1 MALKQVVFVLVLLP
15 IYRCRATNISKDY
28 DIELEEQLKLLNK
41 PPIETFLTEE
51 GDTIDCVDIDKQ
63 LALNHPLLKNHKV
76 QYMQFRLRKSCPIGT
91 VNPDVGGDNL
101 AQLITY
107 WMGNGWRNGCY
118 NINCAGFVQVDRT
131 VTLNYPIP
139 TVSKDGGPIYE
150 LKIDTYQ
157 DRVTGNWW
165 LRVHDPPV
173 DVGHWPKALFN
184 FLQDGTSTV
193 AWGGTA
199 KESEDGNCPAMG
211 NGELPNEDYRKAAYF
226 RQVQWRN
233 ADGSSL
239 PPCEGMPE
247 DVEGPPICYGLLSLH
262 HRSDPWGYSFSF
274 GGPGGYCRA

>member
-41 PPIETFLTEE
+41 PPIETFLHV
-51 GDTIDCVDIDKQ
+51 TIRFDQPDVIIIKYGSSAYISVHNLTVAQ
-63 LALNHPLLKNHKV
+63 GQYSAHNIWISTGPLD
-76 QYMQFRLRKSCPIGT
+76 RLGMVVAGWQ

-101 AQLITY
+101 ARLITY
-107 WMGNGWRNGCY
+107 WTGNGWRNGCY
-118 NINCAGFVQVDRT
+118 NTNCAGFVQMDRT

-150 LKIDTYQ
+150 LKIDTSQ

-165 LRVHDPPV
+165 LRVHDPPI
-173 DVGHWPKALFN
+173 DVGHWPKA
-184 FLQDGTSTV
+184 
-193 AWGGTA
+193 
-199 KESEDGNCPAMG
+199 EDGNCPAMG

-226 RQVQWRN
+226 RQVQRRN

-239 PPCEGMPE
+239 PPHKGMPE
-247 DVEGPPICYGLLSLH
+247 DVEGPPSCYGLLSLH

-274 GGPGGYCRA
+274 GGPGG